1 MRLIDA
7 DALKRYIPTRM
18 DMQDLYLPVHF
29 RTLIDEQPTVDAV
42 PKWIPCSE
50 RLPESYGKYIVTRGN
65 SVYGIYVNMLRYFEE
80 DNPCWYFYDSEY
92 GDCPVDDV
100 IAWMPLPEPY
110 KTDGKEK

>member
-42 PKWIPCSE
+42 PVEWIKAKIESLKSQDNEFASLSARIIQAMLNDYGADGE
-50 RLPESYGKYIVTRGN
+50 RRTE
-65 SVYGIYVNMLRYFEE
+65 
-80 DNPCWYFYDSEY
+80 
-92 GDCPVDDV
+92 
-100 IAWMPLPEPY
+100 
-110 KTDGKEK
+110 